1 MIEKRTRRRRFLTN
15 MLYRHLSKITN
26 NPKLR
31 ALLASEE
38 IESGLEIVVKRI
50 VENVMERE
58 AQLGR
63 QLTFEEFRECM
74 MKALNE
80 IAPMTEYIV

>member
-1 MIEKRTRRRRFLTN
+1 MAERRTRRRKFLTK
-15 MLYRHLSKITN
+15 MLYKHLSKITN
-26 NPKLR
+26 HPKLR
-31 ALLASEE
+31 ALLASNE
-38 IESGLEIVVKRI
+38 IESGLEIVLSRI

-80 IAPMTEYIV
+80 IAPKKEYIV